1 MRFPRQRKWRLRPEQ
16 PRWQLSCLR
25 FNHPHLLP
33 QFPKLRFGG
42 PLVSAPRQHLEFA
55 TMWIAGRLLLPLL
68 LVGVLCFY
76 LTPRGLLADEST
88 WTAVPARVQVAQDPL
103 LIPKGKGMLFVPAM
117 TLPRDNE
124 PSYQVF
130 QNRRKVASANPGR
143 GVLLAPGAYE
153 VLIGTGAISQM
164 IKKSGV
170 QLIEGNTTL
179 MKPDWAALVVDV
191 IDEGRASIN
200 ESYELYQHESQKL
213 VETGFG
219 VEEERGERVRTWIL
233 KPGIYDVVRVGQSF
247 STVNKYSVRLLP
259 GELTQRNLVID
270 DDSGEFIGFYP
281 RPVQH
286 GAGEEISKV
295 SSQTEIS
302 GSALLNTSQNT
313 ATGDRTSVSLALQVF
328 NRTRYSSDRNFASL
342 RIVLEEGA
350 TKETGQDF
358 VKSIDRFEV
367 RATYIY
373 RLSPKFGPYLRGV
386 LSTKLFEKDRNFD
399 AALEGNF
406 YKLNAQGDTLE
417 IIRNPSRVTI
427 EPSFFPLELRQGV
440 GINSQLVRSFPL
452 NVDIRLGLGARQI
465 LVSDAFTLSSDSTA
479 VERKTSTST
488 GIEALL
494 ILDSRLA
501 KSINFDS
508 EFDILINQTD
518 PGKWVFSLENR
529 LRIFLTSFINLDL
542 VADLQRQEGLRRIT
556 GREQV
561 LLRFS
566 RFF

>member
-1 MRFPRQRKWRLRPEQ
+1 
-16 PRWQLSCLR
+16 
-25 FNHPHLLP
+25 
-33 QFPKLRFGG
+33 
-42 PLVSAPRQHLEFA
+42 VFA
-55 TMWIAGRLLLPLL
+55 TDTPYSSAGPSPTAAAQTKLDFAHRRVAGRLLLPLI
-68 LVGVLCFY
+68 LVGMLYLC
-76 LTPRGLLADEST
+76 LPPSDLSADESM

-130 QNRRKVASANPGR
+130 HNNKRVASANPGR
-143 GVLLAPGAYE
+143 GVLLAPGIYE

-164 IKKSGV
+164 IRKSGMKV
-170 QLIEGNTTL
+170 TEGNTTL
-179 MKPDWAALVVDV
+179 VTPDWAALVIDV

-200 ESYELYQHESQKL
+200 ESYELYQHETQEL

-233 KPGIYDVVRVGQSF
+233 KPGVYDVVRVGQSF
-247 STVNKYSVRLLP
+247 STIHKYSVRLMP
-259 GELTQRNLVID
+259 GELAQRNLVVAND
-270 DDSGEFIGFYP
+270 NGEFIGFYP
-281 RPVQH
+281 RPVLH
-286 GAGEEISKV
+286 SSAEVISKV

-302 GSALLNTSQNT
+302 GSSLLNTSQNT
-313 ATGDRTSVSLALQVF
+313 TTGDRTSVSLAVQVF

-350 TKETGQDF
+350 TKETGKDF

-373 RLSPKFGPYLRGV
+373 RMSRKFGPYLRGV
-386 LSTKLFEKDRNFD
+386 LSTKLFEKARTFD
-399 AALEGNF
+399 SALAGDF
-406 YKLNAQGDTLE
+406 YKLSARGDTLE
-417 IIRNPSRVTI
+417 IIRNPTSVTI

-440 GINSQLVRSFPL
+440 GINSQLVRTFPL
-452 NVDIRLGLGARQI
+452 NLDIRLGLGARQI
-465 LVSDAFTLSSDSTA
+465 LVSDAFTLEKGDTTA

-501 KSINFDS
+501 KSVNFDS

-556 GREQV
+556 SREQV

>member
-1 MRFPRQRKWRLRPEQ
+1 M
-16 PRWQLSCLR
+16 
-25 FNHPHLLP
+25 
-33 QFPKLRFGG
+33 
-42 PLVSAPRQHLEFA
+42 
-55 TMWIAGRLLLPLL
+55 
-68 LVGVLCFY
+68 
-76 LTPRGLLADEST
+76 
-88 WTAVPARVQVAQDPL
+88 
-103 LIPKGKGMLFVPAM
+103 
-117 TLPRDNE
+117 
-124 PSYQVF
+124 
-130 QNRRKVASANPGR
+130 
-143 GVLLAPGAYE
+143 
-153 VLIGTGAISQM
+153 
-164 IKKSGV
+164 
-170 QLIEGNTTL
+170 
-179 MKPDWAALVVDV
+179 
-191 IDEGRASIN
+191 
-200 ESYELYQHESQKL
+200 
-213 VETGFG
+213 
-219 VEEERGERVRTWIL
+219 
-233 KPGIYDVVRVGQSF
+233 
-247 STVNKYSVRLLP
+247 
-259 GELTQRNLVID
+259 
-270 DDSGEFIGFYP
+270 
-281 RPVQH
+281 
-286 GAGEEISKV
+286 
-295 SSQTEIS
+295 
-302 GSALLNTSQNT
+302 
-313 ATGDRTSVSLALQVF
+313 SLALQVF

-417 IIRNPSRVTI
+417 IIRNPPRVTI

-556 GREQV
+556 GREQI

>member
-1 MRFPRQRKWRLRPEQ
+1 
-16 PRWQLSCLR
+16 
-25 FNHPHLLP
+25 
-33 QFPKLRFGG
+33 
-42 PLVSAPRQHLEFA
+42 
-55 TMWIAGRLLLPLL
+55 
-68 LVGVLCFY
+68 
-76 LTPRGLLADEST
+76 
-88 WTAVPARVQVAQDPL
+88 
-103 LIPKGKGMLFVPAM
+103 
-117 TLPRDNE
+117 
-124 PSYQVF
+124 
-130 QNRRKVASANPGR
+130 
-143 GVLLAPGAYE
+143 
-153 VLIGTGAISQM
+153 M
-164 IKKSGV
+164 IRKSGMKV
-170 QLIEGNTTL
+170 VEGNTTL
-179 MKPDWAALVVDV
+179 VTPDWAALIIDV

-200 ESYELYQHESQKL
+200 ESYELYQHETQEL

-247 STVNKYSVRLLP
+247 STIHKYSVRLMP
-259 GELTQRNLVID
+259 GELAQRNLVVD
-270 DDSGEFIGFYP
+270 NDNGEFIGFYP
-281 RPVQH
+281 RPVLH
-286 GAGEEISKV
+286 SRAEEISKI

-302 GSALLNTSQNT
+302 GSTLLNTSQNT
-313 ATGDRTSVSLALQVF
+313 STGDRTSVSLALQIF

-373 RLSPKFGPYLRGV
+373 RVSSKFGPYLRGV
-386 LSTKLFEKDRNFD
+386 LSTKLFEKDRNFEP
-399 AALEGNF
+399 ALAGDF
-406 YKLNAQGDTLE
+406 YKLSARGDTLE
-417 IIRNPSRVTI
+417 SIRNPSSVAI

-452 NVDIRLGLGARQI
+452 NVDVRLGLGARQI
-465 LVSDAFTLSSDSTA
+465 LVSDAFNLKSDSTA

-501 KSINFDS
+501 KSVNFDS

-556 GREQV
+556 SREQV

>member
-1 MRFPRQRKWRLRPEQ
+1 M
-16 PRWQLSCLR
+16 
-25 FNHPHLLP
+25 
-33 QFPKLRFGG
+33 
-42 PLVSAPRQHLEFA
+42 
-55 TMWIAGRLLLPLL
+55 
-68 LVGVLCFY
+68 
-76 LTPRGLLADEST
+76 
-88 WTAVPARVQVAQDPL
+88 
-103 LIPKGKGMLFVPAM
+103 
-117 TLPRDNE
+117 
-124 PSYQVF
+124 
-130 QNRRKVASANPGR
+130 
-143 GVLLAPGAYE
+143 
-153 VLIGTGAISQM
+153 
-164 IKKSGV
+164 
-170 QLIEGNTTL
+170 
-179 MKPDWAALVVDV
+179 
-191 IDEGRASIN
+191 
-200 ESYELYQHESQKL
+200 
-213 VETGFG
+213 
-219 VEEERGERVRTWIL
+219 
-233 KPGIYDVVRVGQSF
+233 
-247 STVNKYSVRLLP
+247 P

-270 DDSGEFIGFYP
+270 DESGEFIGFYP

-286 GAGEEISKV
+286 SGAGEEISKV

-302 GSALLNTSQNT
+302 GSTLLNTSQNT
-313 ATGDRTSVSLALQVF
+313 STGDRTSVSLALQVF
-328 NRTRYSSDRNFASL
+328 NRTRYSSDKKFASL

-350 TKETGQDF
+350 SKETGQHF

-367 RATYIY
+367 RSTFIY

-406 YKLNAQGDTLE
+406 YKLNAQGDTLT
-417 IIRNPSRVTI
+417 IPNPSRVTI

-452 NVDIRLGLGARQI
+452 NVDVRLGLGARQI

-556 GREQV
+556 GREQI